1 MTAPG
6 GFRVVLQNP
15 KRDAPITL
23 AVLGFLC
30 VLCIWGAVA
39 VDNVWRYVLAV
50 LGVLLVA
57 LIPLLVVQL
66 LPGREFLTYIDA
78 RGLVVTSGKRP
89 EEILPAERFRQFE
102 VVDPGGGGPVT
113 LKLSYSKDGDYEP
126 PKQIRGMEESP
137 GRLLLA
143 MIKDGE
149 GGGSLSLEDLWRLR
163 RFVEETGVGTW
174 SEQTRPH

>member
-15 KRDAPITL
+15 KRDAPVTL
-23 AVLGFLC
+23 AVLVFLC
-30 VLCIWGAVA
+30 ALCIWGVVA
-39 VDNVWRYVLAV
+39 VDNFWRYVLAV
-50 LGVLLVA
+50 LAVVLVA
-57 LIPLLVVQL
+57 LLPLLVVQL
-66 LPGREFLTYIDA
+66 LPGREFLTYIDD
-78 RGLVVTSGKRP
+78 RGLIVTNGKRP
-89 EEILPAERFRQFE
+89 EEILPAERFRRFE

-113 LKLSYSKDGDYEP
+113 LKLSYSNDGDYEP
-126 PKQIRGMEESP
+126 SRQIRRMEESP

-143 MIKDGE
+143 MIQDEE

-174 SEQTRPH
+174 SEQTRPY